1 MAQVVVLLE
10 IIVVVMTIEWVQND
24 LLWAMLSHLS
34 HLILVLVAQCSTFC
48 DPIDCSP
55 PGSSVHGNF

>member
-10 IIVVVMTIEWVQND
+10 IIGIVMSIEWVQND

-34 HLILVLVAQCSTFC
+34 HLI
-48 DPIDCSP
+48 
-55 PGSSVHGNF
+55 